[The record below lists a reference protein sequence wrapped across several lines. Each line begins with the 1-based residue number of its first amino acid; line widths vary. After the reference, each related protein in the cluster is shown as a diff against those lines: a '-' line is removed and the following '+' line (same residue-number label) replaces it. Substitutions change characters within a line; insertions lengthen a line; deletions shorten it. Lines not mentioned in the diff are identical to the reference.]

1 MRSLASLVVA
11 LGVVGLGGSGA
22 IEARALA
29 PGASLAVCEL
39 PARTGSQARF
49 ALAVL
54 RGEPAPVRGLAS
66 RLPQYPDV
74 PAASQRQRV
83 AAERLLAAARRATR
97 TWRNP
102 RAAIAAG
109 FAAERPRRRTG
120 DRTIG
125 IFHAEH
131 RRYSADRR
139 FLDPAH
145 PEVLIYAN
153 APGRPLVL
161 IGVMFSVP
169 RGVLGPT
176 PGGPVTRWHSH
187 LVCARGAQR
196 GLRPRA
202 DGSCP
207 PGARLRRGSEMLHL
221 WFTDDVRSAFAVH
234 APEPEL
240 CAARLLSAAHCRS
253 GVTLHTM

>member
-1 MRSLASLVVA
+1 MQALASLVVG
-11 LGVVGLGGSGA
+11 LGVVALGGSGVN
-22 IEARALA
+22 EVRALVPA
-29 PGASLAVCEL
+29 AALAVCEL
-39 PARTGSQARF
+39 PDKMALQPAV
-49 ALAVL
+49 ALAAL

-66 RLPQYPDV
+66 RLPQYPDLR
-74 PAASQRQRV
+74 AASPHQR
-83 AAERLLAAARRATR
+83 AASERLLAAARRSALAWRDPR
-97 TWRNP
+97 T
-102 RAAIAAG
+102 AIAAG
-109 FAAERPRRRTG
+109 FAAERPRRRAG

-139 FLDPAH
+139 FLDPAR

-153 APGRPLVL
+153 AAGRPLVL

-169 RGVLGPT
+169 RGVLGPA

-187 LVCARGAQR
+187 LVCARGSQR
-196 GLRPRA
+196 GLKPLA

-207 PGARLRRGSEMLHL
+207 PGASIRRGSEMLHL

-240 CAARLLSAAHCRS
+240 CAARLLPAAHCGS
-253 GVTLHTM
+253 GDSLHTM